1 MARPIRDI
9 EGMLGYN
16 SNGKEIQKELQ
27 ALKEVDGL
35 LKEEAISLREASDY
49 LFSLYGMTIS
59 HVGLRKR
66 LANGIYR
73 KEN

>member
-1 MARPIRDI
+1 
-9 EGMLGYN
+9 MLGYT
-16 SNGKEIQKELQ
+16 KEGQEITRELQ
-27 ALKEVDGL
+27 ALEEVDNL
-35 LKEEAISLREASDY
+35 LKEESISLREASDY

-73 KEN
+73 KEA